1 MKAVLCR
8 EFGPPE
14 TLHLED
20 VTPAEM
26 GADEVRV
33 ETHYAGV
40 NYPDIVIVAGR
51 YHWKPPFPFVPG
63 LECSGIVK
71 EVGKDVRHVQPG
83 DRVMV
88 STDPKFITR
97 TGHGSLAEEVVAPSS
112 QTFQIP
118 ASMNFRDAAAIPIV
132 YGTSYHALF
141 DRGSLQRGE
150 TILVLGAAGGVGLA
164 AVDLARAQGTNIIA
178 AASSIEKLELA
189 KQYGAQH
196 LLDYT
201 KEDIKDAV
209 MRITSGRG
217 ADVVFDP
224 VGGDAFDRALRAMA
238 WGGRLLTI
246 GFAAG
251 RIPAAQAN
259 IVLLKG
265 CAVVGVNWG
274 QFAREFPERNRKN
287 FAAMLEAYERKEL
300 RPHISK
306 EYPITEY
313 AEALKALASRSASGK
328 VLINVRE
335 TKKL

>member
-8 EFGPPE
+8 EFGLPE
-14 TLHLED
+14 TLSLED
-20 VTPAEM
+20 ATPAGM
-26 GADEVRV
+26 GVDDVRI
-33 ETHYAGV
+33 EAHYAGV
-40 NYPDIVIVAGR
+40 NYPDIVMVAGR

-63 LECSGIVK
+63 LECAGIVK
-71 EVGKDVRHVQPG
+71 EVGKNVHHVRSG
-83 DRVMV
+83 DRVMA

-97 TGHGSLAEEVVAPSS
+97 TGYGSLAEEVVAPAS
-112 QTFQIP
+112 QTFRIP
-118 ASMNFRDAAAIPIV
+118 ASMSCHDAAAIPIV

-141 DRGSLQRGE
+141 DRGQLQPGE

-164 AVDLARAQGTNIIA
+164 AIDLARARGANIIA
-178 AASSIEKLELA
+178 AASSVEKLNLA

-209 MRITSGRG
+209 MRVTFGRG

-224 VGGDAFDRALRAMA
+224 VGGDAFDRSLRAMA
-238 WGGRLLTI
+238 WGGRLLII

-265 CAVVGVNWG
+265 CSVVGVNWG
-274 QFAREFPERNRKN
+274 QFAREYPERNRAN
-287 FAAMLEAYERKEL
+287 FAAMLEAHERNEL

-306 EYPITEY
+306 EYPMTEY
-313 AEALKALASRSASGK
+313 AEALKALASRSVSGK
-328 VLINVRE
+328 VLINVRKTAE
-335 TKKL
+335 I